1 MENRAQNQPAR
12 LRALLDRP
20 RLLLLPGVADALT
33 ARLAR
38 DAGFEA
44 VYATGAGIANAL
56 LGLPDVGLTTMSEI
70 VEQVARIARAV
81 DLPVVAGADT
91 GYGNPL
97 NVMRTVR
104 EFERAGAAGI
114 QLEDQ
119 VSPKRCGHF
128 SGKEVIPAGEMV
140 QKVGGALAPPRHPGV
155 RPLPRT

>member
-1 MENRAQNQPAR
+1 MDSRPQDGPAR

-20 RLLLLPGVADALT
+20 GLLLLPGVADALT

-44 VYATGAGIANAL
+44 LYATGAGIANAL

-81 DLPVVAGADT
+81 DLPVVADADT

-97 NVMRTVR
+97 NVMRTVQ
-104 EFERAGAAGI
+104 EFERAGAAASSWRTRSAPSAAAISRARRSSRRGRWCRSCARR
-114 QLEDQ
+114 
-119 VSPKRCGHF
+119 SP
-128 SGKEVIPAGEMV
+128 PA
-140 QKVGGALAPPRHPGV
+140 ATP
-155 RPLPRT
+155 TSS